1 MSVTTAQPI
10 TGPMVWCGE
19 DLTRSTD
26 WIRAI
31 TATEIEELD
40 GALREVQRRGLDWRN
55 MTRDDF
61 AIPRFARSL
70 AEVGRELED
79 GRGLVLLRRIPV
91 ERYSEDELRIVY
103 WGLGLHLG
111 TPRYQN
117 PNGELIG
124 DVRDE
129 NRVYGAVREAVPGGE
144 THAGDRAASTRKPV
158 TPRTGS
164 SPSASPTTSWPS

>member
-10 TGPMVWCGE
+10 TGPMVWRGE

-40 GALREVQRRGLDWRN
+40 GALRAVQRRGLDWRN

-61 AIPRFARSL
+61 PIPRFARSL

-91 ERYSEDELRIVY
+91 ERYSEDELRIV
-103 WGLGLHLG
+103 
-111 TPRYQN
+111 R
-117 PNGELIG
+117 
-124 DVRDE
+124 
-129 NRVYGAVREAVPGGE
+129 
-144 THAGDRAASTRKPV
+144 S
-158 TPRTGS
+158 
-164 SPSASPTTSWPS
+164 